1 MVIRRKEGIK
11 WTKLITQRQSDIRE
25 EKRGENEEVER
36 RGCSGVLYRTDDNIR
51 QLPPARRNVALIL
64 FEISRVERT
73 PRAHGAKIYLP
84 PSVSRWTADLLTDV
98 VSTSPIIMIHHAA
111 GRRDRAKKRK
121 NRSTNKK
128 ILLLFLTR
136 VNYLDNTRWKI
147 QPCISRPIRSQ
158 LSSVNEANGTQDEKT
173 NEIQRA
179 KKRFYDIWFGLII

>member
-1 MVIRRKEGIK
+1 
-11 WTKLITQRQSDIRE
+11 
-25 EKRGENEEVER
+25 
-36 RGCSGVLYRTDDNIR
+36 
-51 QLPPARRNVALIL
+51 
-64 FEISRVERT
+64 
-73 PRAHGAKIYLP
+73 
-84 PSVSRWTADLLTDV
+84 
-98 VSTSPIIMIHHAA
+98 MIHHAA

-147 QPCISRPIRSQ
+147 RPCISRPIRSQ
-158 LSSVNEANGTQDEKT
+158 LSSVNEAKGTQDEKT

>member
-1 MVIRRKEGIK
+1 
-11 WTKLITQRQSDIRE
+11 
-25 EKRGENEEVER
+25 
-36 RGCSGVLYRTDDNIR
+36 
-51 QLPPARRNVALIL
+51 
-64 FEISRVERT
+64 
-73 PRAHGAKIYLP
+73 
-84 PSVSRWTADLLTDV
+84 
-98 VSTSPIIMIHHAA
+98 MIHHAA

-147 QPCISRPIRSQ
+147 RPCISRPIRSQ